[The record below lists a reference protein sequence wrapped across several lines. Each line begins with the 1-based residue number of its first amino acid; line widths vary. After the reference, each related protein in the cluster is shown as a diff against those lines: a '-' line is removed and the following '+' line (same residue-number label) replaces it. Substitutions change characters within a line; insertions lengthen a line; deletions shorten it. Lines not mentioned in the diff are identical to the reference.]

1 MSKSSESSESSWPTR
16 EEALKLLREYTTNE
30 NLIKH
35 ALAVEASMRSYAQK
49 FGEDPEKWGIVGLLH
64 DFDYEKYPSPQDH
77 PFKGA
82 KILEE
87 KGYSQEIIRAILAH
101 GDHTGVS
108 RKTLLEKALYAV
120 DELTGLIVAVAL
132 VRPSRK
138 ISQVE
143 VKSVMKKWK
152 DKAFARGVNREDI
165 EKGAGELGV
174 KLEEH
179 IGNVL
184 QAMKEISSELGL

>member
-1 MSKSSESSESSWPTR
+1 MSWPSR

-35 ALAVEASMRSYAQK
+35 ALAVEAAMRGYAEK
-49 FGEDPEKWGIVGLLH
+49 FGEDPEKWGVVGLLH
-64 DFDYEKYPSPQDH
+64 DFDYEKYPSPEDH

-82 KILEE
+82 KILQER
-87 KGYSQEIIRAILAH
+87 GYPQEMIRAILAH
-101 GDHTGVS
+101 GDHTAVP
-108 RKTLLEKALYAV
+108 RETLLEKALYAV

-138 ISQVE
+138 ISEVE

-165 EKGAGELGV
+165 ERGAKELGIE
-174 KLEEH
+174 LREH
-179 IGNVL
+179 IKNVL
-184 QAMKEISSELGL
+184 QAMKEISYELGL